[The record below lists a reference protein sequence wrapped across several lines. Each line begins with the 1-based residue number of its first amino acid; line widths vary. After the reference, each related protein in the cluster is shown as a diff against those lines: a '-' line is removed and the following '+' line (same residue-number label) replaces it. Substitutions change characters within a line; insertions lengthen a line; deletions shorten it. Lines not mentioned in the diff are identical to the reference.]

1 MARAV
6 RPDDPG
12 KSWWWTVLAV
22 VIGIATGVA
31 AHLAGLGDP
40 WPVVAGAATAALGVI
55 ATIMKPVR
63 EMVSDR
69 ARSRTAARHSGAL
82 GTVADATR
90 TTADLTRSRVH
101 ASDRDIS
108 EFCPRDLAPTV
119 HDRLAEGHPVLVE
132 GPSMA
137 GKTRLVL
144 EVLKES
150 WPDKPL
156 WLPAGDDGIRTLLD
170 SGQTPV
176 TGCIVFLD
184 DVDRFLSNQSLTL
197 DLLTRWERDGCM
209 VVATMTRSK
218 YAQFRDSAE
227 SKLPGWDVVNRFT
240 HLQLDP
246 CSASTSWR
254 RFAQQRTHP

>member
-12 KSWWWTVLAV
+12 RSWWWTLLAV

-31 AHLAGLGDP
+31 AHLNGWGKP
-40 WPVVAGAATAALGVI
+40 WLTLAIVVVSAI
-55 ATIMKPVR
+55 APFVKPVR
-63 EMVSDR
+63 ERVSDR

-90 TTADLTRSRVH
+90 TTADLMRSRVH

-119 HDRLAEGHPVLVE
+119 HDRLVEGHPVLVE

-150 WPDKPL
+150 WPEKPL
-156 WLPAGDDGIRTLLD
+156 
-170 SGQTPV
+170 
-176 TGCIVFLD
+176 
-184 DVDRFLSNQSLTL
+184 
-197 DLLTRWERDGCM
+197 
-209 VVATMTRSK
+209 
-218 YAQFRDSAE
+218 
-227 SKLPGWDVVNRFT
+227 
-240 HLQLDP
+240 
-246 CSASTSWR
+246 
-254 RFAQQRTHP
+254 